1 MADPRQQAVE
11 IAQTYDQGP
20 IDGLDDTM
28 TRRLVAS
35 VVFTGR
41 RGGDPEAVDRFGH
54 LGRYQVGA
62 GWLVQAGLVDP
73 ARRDAAMAAEGA
85 RNERQWARDGGM
97 DRFLR
102 EPAHWTGG
110 ASREVFLATSTHQD
124 RAFRDYC
131 GHQWHRALDEGLL
144 REDDPGRKV
153 AGFLKVC
160 HVTGYGDAR
169 AVVTGGRVQ
178 RDAAGVSNYDL
189 FHDISRNRDGLDAH
203 FGLDARRA
211 SLAPGDAPSVAA
223 QIASTTAMSNTATPR
238 PLTDPAHAGHGL
250 FRQATTQLESLGAA
264 GGFASR
270 QELEQAAAAIA
281 AAAHTAGL
289 RELSYLGRT
298 HAPDGRSW
306 LVAVQGDPG
315 DPAAKSAYVDHAA
328 AIRQPIEQ
336 SRRAIEPDASSVG
349 GIALDTPTRPFPGG
363 R

>member
-1 MADPRQQAVE
+1 MADPRQQAADV
-11 IAQTYDQGP
+11 ALTYDQGA
-20 IDGLDDTM
+20 IDGLDETM

-35 VVFTGR
+35 VVLTAR

-62 GWLVQAGLVDP
+62 GWLAQAGLVDP
-73 ARRDAAMAAEGA
+73 TRRDAAMAADGA
-85 RNERQWARDGGM
+85 RSERQWAREGGM

-110 ASREVFLATSTHQD
+110 ASREVFLATPTRQD

-131 GHQWHRALDEGLL
+131 GHQWHRALDEGVL

-203 FGLDARRA
+203 LGLDGRRQSTPSA
-211 SLAPGDAPSVAA
+211 DA
-223 QIASTTAMSNTATPR
+223 PR
-238 PLTDPAHAGHGL
+238 PLGDPAHPGHGL
-250 FRQATTQLESLGAA
+250 FRQATAQLESLGAA

-270 QELEQAAAAIA
+270 QELDQAAAAIA
-281 AAAHTAGL
+281 AAAHGAGL

-315 DPAAKSAYVDHAA
+315 DPAAKSAYVEHAT
-328 AIRQPIEQ
+328 AIGQPIEQ
-336 SRRAIEPDASSVG
+336 SARMIEPNAPAADGVAHDAH
-349 GIALDTPTRPFPGG
+349 ARPLPGG